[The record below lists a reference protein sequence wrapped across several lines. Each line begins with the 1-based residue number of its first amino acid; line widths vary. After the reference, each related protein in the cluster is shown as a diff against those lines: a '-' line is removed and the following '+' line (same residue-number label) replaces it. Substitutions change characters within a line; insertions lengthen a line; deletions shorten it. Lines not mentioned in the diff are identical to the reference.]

1 MVVCIIS
8 VEREGSLG
16 TVVGGRF
23 GLYLDHLFISYWS
36 KTLRFKC
43 SFQPTAVLERHDAPE
58 KY

>member
-23 GLYLDHLFISYWS
+23 GLYLDHL
-36 KTLRFKC
+36 L
-43 SFQPTAVLERHDAPE
+43 LEQNAE
-58 KY
+58 VQMQLSANSSA